1 MSPKDFLDYAAREYE
16 SNKRKW
22 STRLKKE
29 GLTFSEDDYQ
39 NTILNVY
46 DYLNKHIDNKLD
58 EMSIEGFFYKSFLIN
73 TKREKDY
80 AYNSKRD
87 DDLDVLKYLD
97 DFPVEDRG
105 LLLSDIEDKLKALT
119 PIELNL
125 FLIYYLTD
133 ITYTELEELTSIKD
147 VRYKMKTIIKK
158 IRGTK
163 K

>member
-29 GLTFSEDDYQ
+29 GLVFSEDTYND
-39 NTILNVY
+39 TIIKVY
-46 DYLNKHIDNKLD
+46 EILQKHTIEDNYID
-58 EMSIEGFFYKSFLIN
+58 GFWYKSFLTNIR
-73 TKREKDY
+73 REKDY

-133 ITYTELEELTSIKD
+133 ITYTELEELTNIKD
-147 VRYKMKTIIKK
+147 VRYKIKTIIKK
-158 IRGTK
+158 IK
-163 K
+163 KKV

>member
-1 MSPKDFLDYAAREYE
+1 MKPDDFLKYAGEHYE
-16 SNKRKW
+16 GIKKKW
-22 STRLKKE
+22 SGRLKKE
-29 GLTFSEDDYQ
+29 GLTFSEDIYNDSIIKVYEQLGKQDYTGDIEAYWYKTFLT
-39 NTILNVY
+39 NTR
-46 DYLNKHIDNKLD
+46 
-58 EMSIEGFFYKSFLIN
+58 
-73 TKREKDY
+73 REKDY

-133 ITYTELEELTSIKD
+133 ITYTELEELTEIKD